1 MHKCTPLYTFCEG
14 GNVLLGEKK
23 KNKAGDH
30 NFADGSI
37 SVHIVLL

>member
-1 MHKCTPLYTFCEG
+1 MHKCTPLYTFCDRYQSEG

-30 NFADGSI
+30 NFADG
-37 SVHIVLL
+37 